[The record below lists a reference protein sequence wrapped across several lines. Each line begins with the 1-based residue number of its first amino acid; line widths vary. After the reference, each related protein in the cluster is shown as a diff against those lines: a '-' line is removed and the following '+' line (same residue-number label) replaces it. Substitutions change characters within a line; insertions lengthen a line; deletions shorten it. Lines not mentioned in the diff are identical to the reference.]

1 MTNGWKLLAALLL
14 TIAVGVQVLEASGR
28 WDKTI
33 ADANDEA
40 GLVAI
45 VLCIGL
51 AIATAAATRAAR
63 SRPRLR
69 VEVRTRHHAH
79 PTCHPERGTSH
90 LTTSRSPDS
99 TPPAKLR
106 I

>member
-45 VLCIGL
+45 VLCVGL
-51 AIATAAATRAAR
+51 AIVTAAAARAAR
-63 SRPRLR
+63 GTRQPAGG
-69 VEVRTRHHAH
+69 TRHPARSAGH
-79 PTCHPERGTSH
+79 PAATRHPA
-90 LTTSRSPDS
+90 TSRSPGS
-99 TPPAKLR
+99 SPPATLR